1 MTSSTCSGPDAA
13 AGARAARDRVR
24 RGHERVAAVVE
35 VEQRALGP
43 LEQHVVAAPQRVL
56 DEPGGVVEVRR
67 QPGAPG
73 RRLLDQRVDRE
84 ARGAHGVEQQVLVG
98 QRAADP
104 LAQDL
109 AVAQVLHP
117 QPEPPGAVA
126 VGGPD
131 PAPRRAHLRAAQ
143 PDLVGPV
150 EGHVV
155 RHDHVRAAADPDP
168 RDVDALRRQHVELGD
183 ERGRVDDDAVAD
195 HRRDVRVEHAR
206 RAQLELER
214 LVAHDDGVAR
224 VVAALVADDDG
235 DVLGEEVGGLALA
248 LVAPLEAH
256 DHGRGHQRGP
266 DTKEPRTG
274 PGSWIH
280 VSRDS
285 PRAFRRAGGS
295 KVRARL
301 TGRTPR
307 LPRAMVISSIAGL
320 APRGLEDGPE
330 YTEPAP
336 PRMDAAGP
344 IPRRARLGGAAARL
358 SRAPALRL
366 LVSRAVRRFRAPVRG
381 ARGAAARLA
390 FTTADPPP
398 GCSAGAQITGSGAR
412 NRSVARRACRTTV
425 STAAVHAGRAR
436 IGAGGRRGRQPR
448 PISGREA
455 ALARVRRA
463 RRS

>member
-13 AGARAARDRVR
+13 ARAGAARDRVR

-35 VEQRALGP
+35 VEQRALGA

-67 QPGAPG
+67 QPCAPG

-84 ARGAHGVEQQVLVG
+84 AGGAHGVEQQVLVG

-109 AVAQVLHP
+109 AIAQVLHP
-117 QPEPPGAVA
+117 QPEAPGAVA
-126 VGGPD
+126 VRGPD
-131 PAPRRAHLRAAQ
+131 AAPRRAHLRATE
-143 PDLVGPV
+143 PDLVRPV

-266 DTKEPRTG
+266 DTKEPRSG

-320 APRGLEDGPE
+320 APRGLEDEPE
-330 YTEPAP
+330 HTKPAP
-336 PRMDAAGP
+336 PRMAAAGAVP
-344 IPRRARLGGAAARL
+344 GRAVARCAARSARRGADRGDPAPAPTPALAARL
-358 SRAPALRL
+358 LAWRSLQRIRRQVARAG
-366 LVSRAVRRFRAPVRG
+366 V
-381 ARGAAARLA
+381 
-390 FTTADPPP
+390 
-398 GCSAGAQITGSGAR
+398 QIAGSGAR
-412 NRSVARRACRTTV
+412 NRSVARRACSSTV
-425 STAAVHAGRAR
+425 VNRCSAR
-436 IGAGGRRGRQPR
+436 WPSKDRR
-448 PISGREA
+448 
-455 ALARVRRA
+455 RRA
-463 RRS
+463 SRPAAAPDKWP

>member
-1 MTSSTCSGPDAA
+1 MPWAPSSSTWSPRRSASWTSQVVSSRCGASRAPQAA
-13 AGARAARDRVR
+13 ACSTSASTVK
-24 RGHERVAAVVE
+24 
-35 VEQRALGP
+35 P
-43 LEQHVVAAPQRVL
+43 AAPMASSSRFL
-56 DEPGGVVEVRR
+56 SGSARPIRSRR
-67 QPGAPG
+67 TSRSHRSSIRSPSRQ
-73 RRLLDQRVDRE
+73 
-84 ARGAHGVEQQVLVG
+84 ARS
-98 QRAADP
+98 P
-104 LAQDL
+104 Y
-109 AVAQVLHP
+109 
-117 QPEPPGAVA
+117 
-126 VGGPD
+126 GGPD
-131 PAPRRAHLRAAQ
+131 PAPRRAHLRAAE

-155 RHDHVRAAADPDP
+155 RHDHVRAAADPHP

-195 HRRDVRVEHAR
+195 HGRDVRVQHAR

-320 APRGLEDGPE
+320 APPGLEDGPSI
-330 YTEPAP
+330 PNRH
-336 PRMDAAGP
+336 PRGW
-344 IPRRARLGGAAARL
+344 PRRASSLVPRRPLL
-358 SRAPALRL
+358 SRGR
-366 LVSRAVRRFRAPVRG
+366 SHVRRSQRCCSPGGPCSGF
-381 ARGAAARLA
+381 AASCAASVQIAGSGPESRS
-390 FTTADPPP
+390 
-398 GCSAGAQITGSGAR
+398 GCSPSVQPDRR
-412 NRSVARRACRTTV
+412 NRCSAR
-425 STAAVHAGRAR
+425 
-436 IGAGGRRGRQPR
+436 
-448 PISGREA
+448 
-455 ALARVRRA
+455 
-463 RRS
+463 